1 MQTMTE
7 TNDIDARKATQ
18 LTRDY
23 FMEIHGN
30 WMLMFKVEN
39 VEKNT
44 DPMVWKVDCSFFTS
58 PGQSK
63 PLHYLVKVNVKDG
76 KILEV
81 KEQQK

>member
-1 MQTMTE
+1 MTI

-18 LTRDY
+18 LVRDY

-44 DPMVWKVDCSFFTS
+44 DPMVWKVVCSFFTS

-63 PLHYLVKVNVKDG
+63 PLNYFVKVNVKDG

-81 KEQQK
+81 KENKQDAL